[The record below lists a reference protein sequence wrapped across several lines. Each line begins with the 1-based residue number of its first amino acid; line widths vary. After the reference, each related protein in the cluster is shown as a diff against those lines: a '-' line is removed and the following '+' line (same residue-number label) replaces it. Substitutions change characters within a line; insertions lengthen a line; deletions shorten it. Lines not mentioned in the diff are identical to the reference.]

1 MSLKT
6 QEVQEIK
13 EETQNENNQQQE
25 EQKPDWTTK
34 KKILV
39 ALMILLIVVLLVLI
53 CLEIAYISD
62 FYKYK
67 DTGVD
72 GRLWTVLQ
80 RQRGLFGEAA

>member
-1 MSLKT
+1 MSLETK
-6 QEVQEIK
+6 QVQEIK
-13 EETQNENNQQQE
+13 EETQNENNQQE
-25 EQKPDWTTK
+25 EQKTVWTTK

-53 CLEIAYISD
+53 CLEIAYIAD